1 MKQVLSSRQGV
12 KLVDVP
18 RPLIQNGH
26 VLVRVSY
33 SLISS
38 GTEASSVSGAQKQP
52 LERAAGEPALFLKLA
67 RLLRERGL
75 SKTLTLLKEKLNG
88 LSALGYSCAGTVVE
102 VAEDVTDF
110 KPGDRVA
117 CGGGGAASHAEMV
130 LVPRN
135 LVVPVPSQVSLKNA
149 ASVAVGAIALQ
160 GVRRADPRLG
170 EFTAVVGLGLLGQL
184 TVQILAAANCRVIG
198 IDVDERRV
206 ELARQL
212 GAECGLALPEGNWR
226 EAVNALTQGRGV
238 DACLVTAS
246 SESNAVIQNAME
258 MTRRKGRVV
267 LIGSVGLGL
276 QRHPFYEK
284 ELDFLIS
291 CSYGPGRY
299 DLNYENKGVDYPYAY
314 VRWTE
319 NRNMAEYLRLLS
331 RGAVRLE
338 SILEAEYGLDRVGDA
353 YTRLLSAEA
362 DKPIGIV
369 LAYPERRDED
379 SRHDKVVTIQRASRS
394 RKVRIGLLG
403 AGSFARS
410 NHLPNLKA
418 ASEIFELR
426 GVATRTGV
434 SARNLAGVY
443 DAAYATTD
451 FQEVLADPEI
461 DAVIICTRHD
471 LHAKLVL
478 AALSAGKHVF
488 VEKPLCMTRAELNA
502 IKDFQIAGATRAE
515 KSGALDG
522 LPLLMVGYNRRF
534 SPYTERLKA
543 ALDKRSGSFLAI
555 YRVNAG
561 HLPAEHWV
569 HGEEGGGRLIG
580 EGCHMLDLLQYLAGS
595 DACQVTAEPLPGES
609 AERKGNDNFQVTLR
623 FADGSVGSLIYTSEG
638 GAALPKENL
647 EVHFD
652 RQSIVLDDFCRL
664 TRYAGA
670 APKLMHKSMQDKGH
684 RQALEAFGRFLSG
697 RRVAPPMTWDEALA
711 AASHAIEAAE
721 SLARRGNSACVED
734 ELEV

>member
-1 MKQVLSSRQGV
+1 MKQVLSGRHGV
-12 KLVDVP
+12 KLEDVP
-18 RPLIQNGH
+18 RPLIQGGH

-38 GTEASSVSGAQKQP
+38 GTEASSVSGAQEQP
-52 LERAAGEPALFLKLA
+52 LKRAAEQPALFLRLA
-67 RLLRERGL
+67 HYLRDHGL
-75 SKTLTLLKEKLNG
+75 SHTVMLLKEKLNS

-117 CGGGGAASHAEMV
+117 CGGGGVASHAEMV

-135 LVVPVPSQVSLKNA
+135 LVVPVPQQVSLKDA

-160 GVRRADPRLG
+160 GVRRSDPRLG
-170 EFTAVVGLGLLGQL
+170 EFAAVIGLGLLGQL

-206 ELARQL
+206 ELARKM
-212 GAECGLALPEGNWR
+212 GAECALALPEGNWR

-238 DACLVTAS
+238 DTCLITAS
-246 SESNAVIQNAME
+246 SESNSVIQNAME
-258 MTRRKGRVV
+258 ITRRKGRVV
-267 LIGSVGLGL
+267 LIGSVGMGL

-284 ELDFLIS
+284 ELDLLIS

-299 DLNYENKGVDYPYAY
+299 DSAYESKGVDYPYAY

-331 RGAVRLE
+331 RGSVRLE
-338 SILEAEYGLDRVGDA
+338 SIVEAEYSLDRVGEA
-353 YTRLLSAEA
+353 YAHLISAEA
-362 DKPIGIV
+362 NKPIGVV
-369 LAYPERRDED
+369 LAYPDRTNEAPRQD
-379 SRHDKVVTIQRASRS
+379 SVVTFQRASS
-394 RKVRIGLLG
+394 SNKVRVALLG

-410 NHLPNLKA
+410 THLPNLKA
-418 ASEIFELR
+418 ASDIFELR
-426 GVATRTGV
+426 AVATRTGA
-434 SARNLAGVY
+434 SARNLAGIFG
-443 DAAYATTD
+443 AAYATTD
-451 FQEVLADPEI
+451 FEEVLADPEI

-488 VEKPLCMTRAELNA
+488 VEKPLCITRAELNA
-502 IKDFQIAGATRAE
+502 IKGVQSANALQAGA
-515 KSGALDG
+515 SGG
-522 LPLLMVGYNRRF
+522 LPVLMVGYNRRF
-534 SPYTERLKA
+534 SPHTQRLKA
-543 ALDKRSGSFLAI
+543 ALDRRSGPFLAT

-569 HGEEGGGRLIG
+569 HSEEGGGRLIG

-595 DACQVTAEPLPGES
+595 PAYQVTAEPLPGGS
-609 AERKGNDNFQVTLR
+609 SERNGNDNFQVTLR
-623 FADGSVGSLIYTSEG
+623 FADGSVGTLIYTSEG
-638 GAALPKENL
+638 GAGLPKEYL

-652 RQSIVLDDFCRL
+652 RQSVVLDDFSRL
-664 TRYAGA
+664 TRYAGGA
-670 APKLMHKSMQDKGH
+670 AKILTKSTQDKGH
-684 RQALEAFGRFLSG
+684 RQALEAFGQYLSG
-697 RRVAPPMTWDEALA
+697 RSKATPMSWEDALA
-711 AASHAIEAAE
+711 AATHAITASEL
-721 SLARRGNSACVED
+721 LARSGVHACVED
-734 ELEV
+734 ELEA